1 MLRQCRGGQG
11 SVLGVQ
17 ASLEQSLTMR
27 YLLGEISGERVL
39 RQCRGGQGSVL
50 GVQTSLV
57 LTMWYFLGEI
67 FGGTVLRQC
76 HGGRGLVPGVQ
87 ASLVWL
93 PAVQQY
99 FQALVG
105 G

>member
-1 MLRQCRGGQG
+1 
-11 SVLGVQ
+11 
-17 ASLEQSLTMR
+17 MR

-39 RQCRGGQGSVL
+39 RQCCGGQGSVL

-67 FGGTVLRQC
+67 FGGTVLWQC
-76 HGGRGLVPGVQ
+76 HGGQGLVPGVR

-93 PAVQQY
+93 PAAQQY